1 MECCLI
7 MRSIRGNPVFSW
19 DRGSLLSVLTQC
31 KLASK
36 KNLSCLEYLIS
47 TNHSKTVSAL
57 PDWNPMLLLY
67 FQILVYDYMW
77 LFCFHN
83 YILYPFRLNLFLL
96 KLKTDNWKYG
106 SKIIFKYVNSTARPV
121 NNAWTMFFVPCTV
134 NSCDFIVHA
143 RKKKSKKKK
152 KKERLKT

>member
-1 MECCLI
+1 
-7 MRSIRGNPVFSW
+7 MRSIRGNPVFSC

-47 TNHSKTVSAL
+47 TNYSKTVSAL

-134 NSCDFIVHA
+134 NSCDINVHA
-143 RKKKSKKKK
+143 LKKKK
-152 KKERLKT
+152 KVWKRKRGFGNADPNPH